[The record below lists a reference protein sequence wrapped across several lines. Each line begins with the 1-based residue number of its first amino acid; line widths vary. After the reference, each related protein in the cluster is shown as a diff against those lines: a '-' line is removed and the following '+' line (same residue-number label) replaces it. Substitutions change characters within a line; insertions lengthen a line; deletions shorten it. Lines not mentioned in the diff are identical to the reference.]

1 LLTQTL
7 EIFEWFSK
15 ELKELKESPRVN
27 VILHSTRMNFDRSPP
42 SPVLPAMSPIIPE
55 DKSEVANHTPI
66 GDEKHHAIHPSISHS
81 PLSTS
86 NSRFDNFPHEVE
98 KHSTSMTNTTHE
110 WDSTLHGVLPRRPDI
125 ETLIKNVVGSAGDDE
140 RIAIAACGPDSLM
153 WEVRRTATNAIKV
166 QGPSIELHCEQFG
179 W

>member
-1 LLTQTL
+1 VVQQRAQGTQRISAGQYYTTL
-7 EIFEWFSK
+7 DPY
-15 ELKELKESPRVN
+15 ELRPESTIPHVASHVAHTYEDKPEFTN
-27 VILHSTRMNFDRSPP
+27 H
-42 SPVLPAMSPIIPE
+42 SPI
-55 DKSEVANHTPI
+55 D
-66 GDEKHHAIHPSISHS
+66 DEKHHAIHPSPPHS

-86 NSRFDNFPHEVE
+86 NSRFDNFPHDVE

-125 ETLIKNVVGSAGDDE
+125 ETLIKNVVASAGDDE

-166 QGPSIELHCEQFG
+166 KGPSIELYCEQFG